1 MRSGA
6 CSDDPSDTVAGK
18 GPAVSGPHIHRV
30 ERGAWLFGHDRTAR
44 TRRLLLLLLFPALTL
59 ASTLRFDFVF
69 DDNLVFFEDPLI
81 VGPFNLGRILGSQV
95 KVVDVVL
102 GYYRPLITLLYHV
115 DWTLWG
121 FNPAGYHLTNLLWH
135 LLATVLVY
143 RVALRTTGR
152 VAAAWAGA
160 MLFAVLP
167 PHAEAIGWIQGRVD
181 LVSTTF
187 VLLALL
193 ALLRAREAGGRTGW
207 GWASLAGLAFLGALL
222 SKESVA
228 ALPLAWAVW
237 EVSTI
242 GRGGWRERLAEA
254 APRFAS
260 LAFAMLVYWT
270 LRHAAVGALVSFP
283 MSIFPVGHR
292 LLALLTV
299 HGEYAWTLL
308 IPSVALNFH
317 VGLPA
322 HPTPTSVLIG
332 LMMASLLGGGLVA
345 TWRCARPLF
354 PWIAWIPIMLL
365 PPLLFTLYAPAPLV
379 GYYTAE
385 RFLYLPSAGWCV
397 LLGFL
402 FAHLLD
408 ASENLGRAAWGL
420 VTFGC
425 MLVGY
430 AGLLLVRLLPWGD
443 AVDLYLAMKAQPR
456 MSEAIR
462 IFVLND
468 LGRVYLERGEF
479 VPARDEFQA
488 ALRLKPD
495 YAAAHNNMGVLL
507 IRQGKPAEAL
517 RWLEAAIR
525 LDSASGNSYGNLG
538 AAFEALGD
546 LGTARRVYEAGLRA
560 APSSAWLAKGL
571 ARVTADG
578 EPRQVPKTEIS
589 R

>member
-1 MRSGA
+1 VIG
-6 CSDDPSDTVAGK
+6 SD
-18 GPAVSGPHIHRV
+18 IRRV
-30 ERGAWLFGHDRTAR
+30 ERGAWLFGRDRTAR
-44 TRRLLLLLLFPALTL
+44 TRRLLLLILFPALTL
-59 ASTLRFDFVF
+59 AGTLRFDFVF
-69 DDNLVFFEDPLI
+69 DDNLVIFEDPLI
-81 VGPFNLGRILGSQV
+81 VGPFSLGRIFGSQV
-95 KVVDVVL
+95 QVVDVVL
-102 GYYRPLITLLYHV
+102 GYYRPLITLLYRF
-115 DWTLWG
+115 DWMLWG

-135 LLATVLVY
+135 LLATFLVY

-167 PHAEAIGWIQGRVD
+167 AHAEAVGWIQGRVD
-181 LVSTTF
+181 LVSTALL
-187 VLLALL
+187 LLALL
-193 ALLRAREAGGRTGW
+193 ALIRAREAAGRTRW

-222 SKESVA
+222 SKESVV

-237 EVSTI
+237 EVSAV
-242 GRGGWRERLAEA
+242 GRGSGRERLGEA
-254 APRFAS
+254 APRFVS
-260 LAFAMLVYWT
+260 LAIAGLAYWG
-270 LRHAAVGALVSFP
+270 LRRTAVGALVGFP
-283 MSIFPVGHR
+283 MSIFPVGQR

-299 HGEYAWTLL
+299 HGEYVKTLL
-308 IPSVALNFH
+308 VPGVALNFH

-322 HPTPTSVLIG
+322 HPTPTSLLVG
-332 LMMASLLGGGLVA
+332 LVMASLLGGGLVA
-345 TWRCARPLF
+345 TWRWARVLF
-354 PWIAWIPIMLL
+354 PWVAWIPIMLL
-365 PPLLFTLYAPAPLV
+365 PPLLFTLYAPAPVV
-379 GYYTAE
+379 GYYKAE

-402 FAHLLD
+402 FARLLD
-408 ASENLGRAAWGL
+408 ASESLARWFWALA
-420 VTFGC
+420 TFGS

-479 VPARDEFQA
+479 VSARDEFQA

-495 YAAAHNNMGVLL
+495 YASAHNNMGVLL
-507 IRQGKPAEAL
+507 IRQGKPADAL

-525 LDSASGNSYGNLG
+525 LDPAYANSYGNLG

-546 LGTARRVYEAGLRA
+546 LGAARQAYEAGLRVS
-560 APSSAWLAKGL
+560 PSSAWLAKAL

-578 EPRQVPKTEIS
+578 GPTQAPKTGIS
-589 R
+589 Q